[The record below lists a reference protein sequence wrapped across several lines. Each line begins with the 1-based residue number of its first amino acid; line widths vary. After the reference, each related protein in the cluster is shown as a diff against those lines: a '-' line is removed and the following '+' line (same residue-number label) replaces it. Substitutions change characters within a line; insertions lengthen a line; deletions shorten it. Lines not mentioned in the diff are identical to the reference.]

1 MSESNYHTTVFFSE
15 NLLATKMWKTQIL
28 MNKPVYLGLSTL
40 ELSKIVMHKFLYD
53 CVKPKHGG
61 KAELCYMDAD
71 NFFAYI
77 KTDDFYKDIAK
88 DDETRSDFSNYEL
101 DHYQKEK
108 IKEWLY

>member
-1 MSESNYHTTVFFSE
+1 MR
-15 NLLATKMWKTQIL
+15 KTQIL

-53 CVKPKHGG
+53 CVKRKYGE
-61 KAELCYMDAD
+61 KAKLCYMDSD
-71 NFFAYI
+71 NFVVYI

-101 DHYQKEK
+101 DRPLPKGK
-108 IKEWLY
+108 NKRVILLMKDVLG